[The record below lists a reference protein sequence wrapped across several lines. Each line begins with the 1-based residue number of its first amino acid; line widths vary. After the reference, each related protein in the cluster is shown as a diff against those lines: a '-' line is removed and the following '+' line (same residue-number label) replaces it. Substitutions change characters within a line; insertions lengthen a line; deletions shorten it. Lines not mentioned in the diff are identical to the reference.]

1 MNMYCRD
8 ADDAVYD
15 LHGKDLLGYKVTV
28 EHAKET
34 SKYFYHL
41 NHLKS
46 EKLSLR
52 RIYNTNN

>member
-1 MNMYCRD
+1 MYCRD

>member
-34 SKYFYHL
+34 SNISTL

-46 EKLSLR
+46 EKLS
-52 RIYNTNN
+52 